1 MHLRKR
7 TPAQNDS
14 AATLCKPAR
23 FSASFS
29 VDRLCISLLRNSP
42 LKKQKRTTAAM
53 SLGDEE
59 SAQLSGGG
67 SHHEKLMHHAIDIF
81 CSRPLRNL
89 DAGLLRSTFL
99 AVLLR
104 FSFLPPSRLVAL
116 SGLVSKHTHCLRQVT
131 VDC

>member
-1 MHLRKR
+1 MYLSLFKELSLKTKKNEPRR
-7 TPAQNDS
+7 MS
-14 AATLCKPAR
+14 
-23 FSASFS
+23 S
-29 VDRLCISLLRNSP
+29 V
-42 LKKQKRTTAAM
+42 
-53 SLGDEE
+53 DEE